1 MIIFLLFLITYFYP
15 INKNLTQIYQ
25 EQVAK
30 ADFANKSIRSGL
42 ASFIKINN
50 NFFADLK
57 LSLLSYA
64 TILPYFYNKD
74 SLTFW
79 NIIYVS
85 LYLALLLP
93 YLKLSSFK
101 SKLRVLS
108 LVPFLGLIFKL
119 INSNQPNQL
128 NLENERKTDLRW
140 YQKLLLSNQV
150 VFKIKLR
157 FIIIYLTLIYI
168 GSMVGFIAFW
178 SYISLTDVFSYLI
191 KPSDTVDNAYSL
203 IYQSLSSNEHIL
215 LFDTMKNFVLTLLV
229 AISIM
234 FLIGIVINN
243 DTFLFANAIRKTK
256 VRLVIILVI
265 IELVQ
270 VLFIFFAWKYF
281 SSFGYPSDQFDIND

>member
-1 MIIFLLFLITYFYP
+1 MLFLITYFYP

-191 KPSDTVDNAYSL
+191 KSSDTVDNAYSL

>member
-1 MIIFLLFLITYFYP
+1 MLFLITYFYP

>member
-1 MIIFLLFLITYFYP
+1 MLFLITYFYP

-42 ASFIKINN
+42 ASFIKSNN

-234 FLIGIVINN
+234 FLIRIVIDN

>member
-191 KPSDTVDNAYSL
+191 KSSDTVDNAYSL

>member
-1 MIIFLLFLITYFYP
+1 MLFLITYFYP

-191 KPSDTVDNAYSL
+191 KSSDTVDNAYSL

-281 SSFGYPSDQFDIND
+281 SSFGYPSDQFDISD

>member
-1 MIIFLLFLITYFYP
+1 MLFLITYFYP

-234 FLIGIVINN
+234 FLIGIVIDN

>member
-1 MIIFLLFLITYFYP
+1 MLIKGIFLLIEIVQLFSWIIFLLFLITYFYP

-108 LVPFLGLIFKL
+108 LVPFLGLI
-119 INSNQPNQL
+119 L
-128 NLENERKTDLRW
+128 N
-140 YQKLLLSNQV
+140 
-150 VFKIKLR
+150 
-157 FIIIYLTLIYI
+157 
-168 GSMVGFIAFW
+168 
-178 SYISLTDVFSYLI
+178 
-191 KPSDTVDNAYSL
+191 
-203 IYQSLSSNEHIL
+203 
-215 LFDTMKNFVLTLLV
+215 
-229 AISIM
+229 
-234 FLIGIVINN
+234 
-243 DTFLFANAIRKTK
+243 
-256 VRLVIILVI
+256 
-265 IELVQ
+265 
-270 VLFIFFAWKYF
+270 
-281 SSFGYPSDQFDIND
+281 

>member
-1 MIIFLLFLITYFYP
+1 MLFLITYFYP

-191 KPSDTVDNAYSL
+191 KPSDTVDDAY
-203 IYQSLSSNEHIL
+203 
-215 LFDTMKNFVLTLLV
+215 
-229 AISIM
+229 
-234 FLIGIVINN
+234 
-243 DTFLFANAIRKTK
+243 
-256 VRLVIILVI
+256 
-265 IELVQ
+265 
-270 VLFIFFAWKYF
+270 
-281 SSFGYPSDQFDIND
+281 

>member
-1 MIIFLLFLITYFYP
+1 MF
-15 INKNLTQIYQ
+15 
-25 EQVAK
+25 
-30 ADFANKSIRSGL
+30 
-42 ASFIKINN
+42 
-50 NFFADLK
+50 
-57 LSLLSYA
+57 
-64 TILPYFYNKD
+64 
-74 SLTFW
+74 
-79 NIIYVS
+79 
-85 LYLALLLP
+85 LP

-108 LVPFLGLIFKL
+108 LVPFLRLIFKL

-128 NLENERKTDLRW
+128 NLENERKTNLRW
-140 YQKLLLSNQV
+140 YRKLLFSNQV

-178 SYISLTDVFSYLI
+178 SYISLTDVFGYLI

-215 LFDTMKNFVLTLLV
+215 LFDTMKNFVLALLV
-229 AISIM
+229 AIFII
-234 FLIGIVINN
+234 FLIGIVVDNE
-243 DTFLFANAIRKTK
+243 TFLFANAIRKTK

-270 VLFIFFAWKYF
+270 VLFIFFTWKYF
-281 SSFGYPSDQFDIND
+281 SSFGYPSDQFDINDQVSTTWAKPTYSGGFYISTIPSAILWANLLFASFYLNWLLLYLKSGIYSRWTKILILIPFAWIFFIKKQVFSRTENKQEQLEQRSGN